1 MKKIVDANT
10 GEVKFASDGVI
21 LRSIAIGSC
30 IAQGWWNFC
39 FLAMQASQV

>member
-1 MKKIVDANT
+1 MKKIVDVNT
-10 GEVKFASDGVI
+10 GGVEVSSDGVI